1 MIILHAAAIVWG
13 EIGGPNVSVPNLVAA
28 QNRIEGVEA
37 GLAITVA
44 NRQPPPETDF
54 PLFDFNVLLAP
65 SSTRGAR
72 PDRLKLP
79 PPFDRP
85 DVVVLHST
93 YIPAHAAIA
102 ARLRKARIPYIVC
115 PRGGMMRNAQVYR
128 GWKKRLGNRL
138 FFNRVVSK
146 AAALQFLTQG
156 EAEQSVDWQR
166 PMFVVGNGVALPRE
180 SDLGSLTTHHSPL
193 TPQPSTLTPHLRL
206 VFIGRLAAEIKGLD
220 LLLEGCATVRRK
232 LIRSGARVELHGP
245 DFRGGAKFLSGLIA
259 KLQLDEIVTV
269 SGPVEGDR
277 KRDLLC
283 RSDVFV
289 HTSRWEGHPNAVLEA
304 LAYGV
309 PCLLTRATNM
319 ADDVA
324 AAGAGWSVES
334 TPEAIADGIGE
345 ILACDR
351 DKLVQMGGRAR
362 DLVANRY
369 GWDCVAIRSVEAYRN
384 CVG

>member
-1 MIILHAAAIVWG
+1 MIILHAAAIIWD
-13 EIGGPNVSVPNLVAA
+13 EIGGPNVSVPSLVAA

-54 PLFDFNVLLAP
+54 PLFDVNVLLAP
-65 SSTRGAR
+65 ASTRGAQ

-115 PRGGMMRNAQVYR
+115 PRGGMMRSAQVYR
-128 GWKKRLGNRL
+128 GWKKKLGNRL

-166 PMFVVGNGVALPRE
+166 RYLGVTAFVVGNGVALPHE
-180 SDLGSLTTHHSPL
+180 SDSGSLTTHHSPL
-193 TPQPSTLTPHLRL
+193 TTHLRL
-206 VFIGRLAAEIKGLD
+206 VFIGRLATEIKGLD
-220 LLLEGCATVRRK
+220 LLLKGCAAVRRE
-232 LIRSGARVELHGP
+232 LILRNVRVELHGP
-245 DFRGGAKFLSGLIA
+245 DFRGGTKFLAGLIA
-259 KLQLDEIVTV
+259 KLKLDDIVTI

-277 KRDLLC
+277 KRELLC

-334 TPEAIADGIGE
+334 TPESIADGLGE
-345 ILACDR
+345 ILASDR
-351 DKLVQMGGRAR
+351 NKLVEMGTRAR
-362 DLVANRY
+362 DLVVDRY
-369 GWDCVAIRSVEAYRN
+369 GWDCVASRSVEAYRN

>member
-13 EIGGPNVSVPNLVAA
+13 EIGGPNVSVPSLVAA

-65 SSTRGAR
+65 PSVYGAR

-115 PRGGMMRNAQVYR
+115 PRGGMMRSAQVYR
-128 GWKKRLGNRL
+128 GWKKKLGNRL
-138 FFNRVVSK
+138 VFNRVVSK
-146 AAALQFLTQG
+146 AAALQFLTEG
-156 EAEQSVDWQR
+156 EAEQSADWKR
-166 PMFVVGNGVALPRE
+166 PMFVVGNGVALPCE
-180 SDLGSLTTHHSPL
+180 SDLRSLPTPHSPL
-193 TPQPSTLTPHLRL
+193 TTHLRL
-206 VFIGRLAAEIKGLD
+206 VFIGRLATEIKGLD
-220 LLLEGCATVRRK
+220 LLLKGCAAVRRE
-232 LIRSGARVELHGP
+232 LLQRNARVELHGP

-259 KLQLDEIVTV
+259 ELQLDEIVTV
-269 SGPVEGDR
+269 SGPVENER
-277 KRDLLC
+277 KRALLR
-283 RSDVFV
+283 RSDVFI

-324 AAGAGWSVES
+324 AVGAGWSVES
-334 TPEAIADGIGE
+334 TPESIAGGISE
-345 ILACDR
+345 ILAADR
-351 DKLVQMGGRAR
+351 NKLVQMGGRAR
-362 DLVANRY
+362 DLVVNHY
-369 GWDCVAIRSVEAYRN
+369 GWDCVASRSIEAYRN
-384 CVG
+384 CIG

>member
-28 QNRIEGVEA
+28 QNRMEGVEA
-37 GLAITVA
+37 ALAITVA
-44 NRQPPPETDF
+44 NRCDSNATSPPQTEF
-54 PLFDFNVLLAP
+54 PLFDFNVVLA
-65 SSTRGAR
+65 G

-102 ARLRKARIPYIVC
+102 ARLRKAGIPYIIC
-115 PRGGMMRNAQVYR
+115 PRGGMMRSAQVYR
-128 GWKKRLGNRL
+128 GWKKKLGNRL

-166 PMFVVGNGVALPRE
+166 PMFVVGNGVALPSE
-180 SDLGSLTTHHSPL
+180 SDLSSAGTASP
-193 TPQPSTLTPHLRL
+193 LRL
-206 VFIGRLAAEIKGLD
+206 VFIGRLAVEIKGLD
-220 LLLEGCATVRRK
+220 LLVEGCAAVRPE
-232 LIRSGARVELHGP
+232 LIRRDARIELHGP
-245 DFRGGAKFLSGLIA
+245 DFRGGERTLRGMIVER
-259 KLQLDEIVTV
+259 QLEEIVTV
-269 SGPVEGDR
+269 DGAVGGPQ
-277 KRDLLC
+277 KQALLQ
-283 RSDVFV
+283 RTDVFI

-319 ADDVA
+319 ADEVA

-334 TPEAIADGIGE
+334 TPKAIAEGIGE

-351 DKLVQMGGRAR
+351 NKLAEMGGRAR
-362 DLVANRY
+362 DLVVNRY
-369 GWDCVAIRSVEAYRN
+369 GWDRVASRSVEAYRD